1 RVPRCRKALRTVYC
15 IVSVAARGFWQD
27 VPLQSPKCR
36 QLRWSPRRR
45 NGMARARRQPHHWP
59 VWLSGPWAAR
69 CTRACGPYGKN
80 EVEGA
85 RGCASRGR
93 PRRDAA
99 LGRAGGS
106 AGHAGLWAPCGLRAL
121 QVRAPKEGH
130 RGGRGRL
137 RAAGPAGRAP
147 RRVPHALH
155 DVPQRRRRRGGRRA
169 RARAGG
175 HGAQVRRR
183 RAGHAAQAGALCAG
197 GALPWSGRPPGG
209 PHAENGGWSG
219 ERRRFAAPGVLAL
232 GPASRPPLLPGGGG
246 VVLRRVRRAPEPQLG
261 PPRGDPAEPRTARGP
276 LGGGPLPALQWRG
289 GHWRAERVAFPGGTS
304 RGGPPRLAQ
313 VSEPTNP
320 GRGLRAGPPPRA
332 PPAAE
337 APGCSG
343 QGEAEPHAGG
353 LPPASGRR
361 REVRGSGGRPE
372 RYRYLLDSP
381 CSAPSRHDLRSSVI
395 VALLGRGTRREPS
408 TESPQQ
414 RWHCEWERSME
425 EPW

>member
-1 RVPRCRKALRTVYC
+1 MRRWVVLAAVLATLASGRHAASERSRSALRRT
-15 IVSVAARGFWQD
+15 G
-27 VPLQSPKCR
+27 
-36 QLRWSPRRR
+36 
-45 NGMARARRQPHHWP
+45 
-59 VWLSGPWAAR
+59 
-69 CTRACGPYGKN
+69 
-80 EVEGA
+80 
-85 RGCASRGR
+85 
-93 PRRDAA
+93 
-99 LGRAGGS
+99 
-106 AGHAGLWAPCGLRAL
+106 
-121 QVRAPKEGH
+121 GH

-175 HGAQVRRR
+175 HGAQAAQAAQGCRSSWRSGLSSRRRSLLPRESACRGTRPTSACAKPKVRRR